1 MTVSLGQILV
11 VLIIALLLFGNFP
24 NILRDFVKSLKEI
37 MKYVQKDYNELP
49 NKELKRQEKRDS
61 NP

>member
-11 VLIIALLLFGNFP
+11 VLVIALLLFGNFP
-24 NILRDFVKSLKEI
+24 NILRDFVKSLKGI

-49 NKELKRQEKRDS
+49 NKELKKTGEKGLE
-61 NP
+61 P

>member
-11 VLIIALLLFGNFP
+11 VLVIALLLFGNFP
-24 NILRDFVKSLKEI
+24 NILRDFVKSLKGI